1 MHMLKFIC
9 LILLI
14 SCKDDIKFSEF
25 KIDESENEI
34 HFRLTY
40 KNNFYFRK
48 NIDYASLFFKKNK
61 EWQKV
66 RQWIPVT
73 PNIKK
78 SGYYVEDEYIGP
90 ENKSDL
96 SNDSH
101 ECVGGNNIVVK
112 LNLYSYSLT
121 TVNEKPE
128 SRFVKNKLRGEFKI
142 DVDNIYYD
150 SRCKDKFY
158 FIKKFDRLPV

>member
-1 MHMLKFIC
+1 MLKFIC

-73 PNIKK
+73 PKIKK
-78 SGYYVEDEYIGP
+78 SGYYVEDKYIKP
-90 ENKSDL
+90 ETKIDI
-96 SNDSH
+96 SNDMH
-101 ECVGGNNIVVK
+101 ECVKGNNIVVK

-121 TVNEKPE
+121 KTETKI
-128 SRFVKNKLRGEFKI
+128 SKFLKNILKGEFKI
-142 DVDNIYYD
+142 DIDNIYYD

-158 FIKKFDRLPV
+158 FVKKFNRLPA